1 METHTHN
8 WLERT
13 ELLLGSEKLELLR
26 NAHVLVVGLGG
37 VGAYAAEMIARAGVG
52 RMTVA
57 DADTVNA
64 TNINRQLVALHS
76 TVGRPKA
83 EVLAERLRDI
93 NPGIGLTVVDKY
105 IKDEETYILLDAA
118 RYDYVVDAIDT
129 LSPKLAL
136 IAASLER
143 GLPLVSSMGAGAK
156 TDPTKLEI
164 ADISKTH
171 HCPLAHMLRKRLHK
185 IGIRRGFRAVFS
197 PEPMREG
204 AMILCEG
211 AEQEIERR
219 DVSYIRAVR
228 NRGCCFRGDQFNRRT
243 GGLKKPTLFKGNGP
257 NPHPKTESRAAERN
271 SKKHKGYATGYHFWT
286 NTRSATPTSGPSAL
300 GSYTG
305 YPDHGPRRV
314 ADRCRETDVVI
325 TNKVVFRRPSP
336 PAAPRLRLICVAATG
351 MNHIDLKAAAE
362 LGIAVKNAVVST
374 HAVTEPPSARPS
386 ACDRRSGRPLRQ
398 DRIRRIA
405 PAIPLR
411 AHHTPTRLEM
421 GHRRAGQHRH
431 HSVARR
437 RGAGMPHRLY
447 LDLPG
452 VALEPYPEKPLTTNC
467 SDGPDVVS
475 VHAHERPHAQS
486 DRRANWR

>member
-93 NPGIGLTVVDKY
+93 NPGIGLTVVAKY
-105 IKDEETYILLDAA
+105 IRDEETYTLLDAA

-156 TDPTKLEI
+156 TDPTRLEI

-185 IGIRRGFRAVFS
+185 IGIRKGFRAVFS

-204 AMILCEG
+204 AMILCE
-211 AEQEIERR
+211 EQNKKSNVGTI
-219 DVSYIRAVR
+219 SYIPALFGIGCASVVVR
-228 NRGCCFRGDQFNRRT
+228 DLIGE
-243 GGLKKPTLFKGNGP
+243 L
-257 NPHPKTESRAAERN
+257 NP
-271 SKKHKGYATGYHFWT
+271 
-286 NTRSATPTSGPSAL
+286 
-300 GSYTG
+300 
-305 YPDHGPRRV
+305 
-314 ADRCRETDVVI
+314 
-325 TNKVVFRRPSP
+325 
-336 PAAPRLRLICVAATG
+336 
-351 MNHIDLKAAAE
+351 
-362 LGIAVKNAVVST
+362 
-374 HAVTEPPSARPS
+374 
-386 ACDRRSGRPLRQ
+386 
-398 DRIRRIA
+398 
-405 PAIPLR
+405 
-411 AHHTPTRLEM
+411 
-421 GHRRAGQHRH
+421 
-431 HSVARR
+431 
-437 RGAGMPHRLY
+437 
-447 LDLPG
+447 
-452 VALEPYPEKPLTTNC
+452 
-467 SDGPDVVS
+467 
-475 VHAHERPHAQS
+475 
-486 DRRANWR
+486 